1 MENQAAILRAI
12 AQHSGQPSLRE
23 IAANAGIQAVY
34 RVSIHYHDRRA
45 RDSVATLT
53 FSRIDGAQLMVVF
66 LGALGHKPLTHP
78 LAPSRYDAFVRGLQ
92 MMHFDNMTDQPDIPL
107 HSADLWMVERAAG
120 GYGKSVILSP
130 EVARGNHALL
140 VDTIK
145 QYLPAALRVVT

>member
-23 IAANAGIQAVY
+23 VAASAGIQAAY

-53 FSRIDGAQLMVVF
+53 FSRINGAQLMVVF

-78 LAPSRYDAFVRGLQ
+78 LAPSRYDACVRAFQ
-92 MMHFDNMTDQPDIPL
+92 MMRFDNMTDQPGIPL

-120 GYGKSVILSP
+120 SYVKSVILAP
-130 EVARGNHALL
+130 DTAHGTHGLL
-140 VDTIK
+140 VDTVK
-145 QYLPAALRVVT
+145 EYLPSALRTVT